1 MSTNFVLSTP
11 QGWIIIG
18 FLICLERERFH
29 LLGSFLLFLFNVTEV
44 SVGAELV
51 LEASK
56 SSVRIGLEV

>member
-1 MSTNFVLSTP
+1 ML
-11 QGWIIIG
+11 Q
-18 FLICLERERFH
+18 RERFQI
-29 LLGSFLLFLFNVTEV
+29 LGSFLLFLFNVTEV